1 MVRIQKALIST
12 YYKNGLDE
20 LAAALAHHGAE
31 LISTGGTLDYL
42 QKQGYEATGVE
53 SITEFPEML
62 GGRVKTL
69 HPKVF
74 GGILHRRNH
83 TDDLQ
88 QIQDFDIPAID
99 LVVVNLYP
107 FSETVA
113 NGGSHADII
122 EKIDIGGVSLI
133 RAAAKN
139 VADVCVVADPEDY
152 RLVAEELMETGGAIR
167 MEVRQKLA
175 AKAFR
180 ITASYDAAIAAYLE
194 SLNPESEMPER
205 WTSAFAPVKSL
216 RYGENPHQKAAFY
229 GNLAEVFEILSGK
242 ELSYNNLVDAA
253 AAWELLCEFSES
265 GQAAAV
271 IVKHTNACGV
281 ALANTLSNA
290 YGRAL
295 SCDPVSAFGGV
306 IALNQEVNAET
317 ARLLND
323 LFFEILL
330 APGYQAEALEILKQ
344 KKNRILVQMKSFS
357 WPAWNQ
363 KSVFNGVLVQER
375 DSVLSTKADCR
386 IVTQKEPTEKEWKA
400 LLFAEKVAKHTKSN
414 TIVLANED
422 GLLASGT
429 GQTSRIDALKQ
440 AIAKAGQFGF
450 DLKGAAMASDAFFP
464 FSDCV
469 ELAAES
475 GISCVIQP
483 GGSIRDQ
490 DSVDACN
497 RLGMSMVVT
506 GIRHFKH

>member
-20 LAAALAHHGAE
+20 LAAALTHHGTE

-42 QKQGYEATGVE
+42 HKQGFEASGVE
-53 SITEFPEML
+53 SITDFPEML

-83 TDDLQ
+83 REDLQ
-88 QIQDFDIPAID
+88 QIQAFEIPAID

-113 NGGSHADII
+113 NGGSHSEII

-152 RLVAEELMETGGAIR
+152 RLVAEELMETGGFIR
-167 MEVRQKLA
+167 PEIRNQLA

-180 ITASYDAAIAAYLE
+180 ITASYDASIAAYLE
-194 SLNPESEMPER
+194 NQIGNTAMPER
-205 WTSAFAPVKSL
+205 WVSSFAPIKTL

-229 GNLAEVFEILSGK
+229 GSLSEIFDILNGK
-242 ELSYNNLVDAA
+242 ELSFNNLVDAA
-253 AAWELLCEFSES
+253 AAWELLSEFNES
-265 GQAAAV
+265 PLAAAV
-271 IVKHTNACGV
+271 VVKHTNACGV
-281 ALANTLSNA
+281 GLAKELSSAYNRALA
-290 YGRAL
+290 
-295 SCDPVSAFGGV
+295 CDPVSAFGGV
-306 IALNQEVNAET
+306 IALNREIDTET
-317 ARLLND
+317 ASLLND

-330 APGYQAEALEILKQ
+330 APSYQPEALELLKQ
-344 KKNRILVQMKSFS
+344 KKNRILVRMKNFI
-357 WPAWNQ
+357 WPDFLQ
-363 KSVFNGVLVQER
+363 KSVFNGILVQER
-375 DSVLSTKADCR
+375 DAEAAAAGQCR
-386 IVTQKEPTEKEWKA
+386 IVTEKQPSAKEWEA

-414 TIVLANED
+414 TIVLANEN

-429 GQTSRIDALKQ
+429 GQTSRIDALRQ
-440 AIAKAGQFGF
+440 AIAKASQFGF

-464 FSDCV
+464 FSDCI

-490 DSVDACN
+490 DSIDACN
-497 RLGMSMVVT
+497 RLGLSMVLT